1 MSFLSNIQQ
10 QLQETSQQLSNSINS
25 LNLGETAA
33 SLSTKVQSNLTNLEK
48 EVSNLKPIL
57 ARTSRSL
64 QEKFGGIQ
72 DISELPQEY
81 KDLEC
86 RVDNIREFYRKVLE
100 ITGNYELEAYDNP
113 NNLKESFA
121 DYGSLINQKIV
132 ELSSASTAQEAEKV
146 LTSGRKDKTPRTFA
160 HQFAKSMNKARAD
173 ILANKPVSLIP
184 KTNEPESFEGE
195 DTTLTL
201 ALEKIAEYE
210 TKIGNERLEQ
220 DKLIIVEFNSKING
234 LLKEEFTKC
243 SKLRSNVETA
253 RLNFDTVRSQIRTT
267 QNGDETVVVPEELTK
282 KLEKCED
289 ELVNATEIAVEAMK
303 ELIKPLESVNLMKLL
318 FKIQLTYHKN
328 VTKYLEEL
336 IDNLESI
343 SLEEDD

>member
-1 MSFLSNIQQ
+1 M
-10 QLQETSQQLSNSINS
+10 
-25 LNLGETAA
+25 
-33 SLSTKVQSNLTNLEK
+33 
-48 EVSNLKPIL
+48 
-57 ARTSRSL
+57 
-64 QEKFGGIQ
+64 
-72 DISELPQEY
+72 
-81 KDLEC
+81 
-86 RVDNIREFYRKVLE
+86 
-100 ITGNYELEAYDNP
+100 
-113 NNLKESFA
+113 
-121 DYGSLINQKIV
+121 
-132 ELSSASTAQEAEKV
+132 
-146 LTSGRKDKTPRTFA
+146 
-160 HQFAKSMNKARAD
+160 
-173 ILANKPVSLIP
+173 
-184 KTNEPESFEGE
+184 
-195 DTTLTL
+195 